1 MKILLIEDDPSI
13 AKVIGLGLRNEH
25 IAVEHAYD
33 GMRGLK
39 MAASTSY
46 DLILLDLLLPG
57 KNGDEVCRQLR
68 GANFSTPIIALTAL
82 GDLTTKIR
90 LFNLGV
96 DDYITKPFEFPEL
109 LARIKSSLRKQKIEV
124 GNTLSYGGLILDQKK
139 HEVRREGVLI
149 VLRDKQRKI
158 LEYLMRHPE
167 QVLTRE
173 MILSYVW
180 GPHVE
185 RYTNVVDVHVH
196 YLRDK
201 IDKPFQK
208 KLIKTINNVGYKI
221 TDKEK
226 SGEKEKP

>member
-13 AKVIGLGLRNEH
+13 ARVIGLGLRNEQ
-25 IAVEHAYD
+25 ITVEHAYD
-33 GMRGLK
+33 GVRGLK
-39 MAASTSY
+39 MAASTAY
-46 DLILLDLLLPG
+46 DLVLLDLLLPG
-57 KNGDEVCRQLR
+57 KNGDEVCKQLR
-68 GANFSTPIIALTAL
+68 GANFTTPIIALTAL
-82 GDLTTKIR
+82 GDLTTKIK

-109 LARIKSSLRKQKIEV
+109 LARIKSSLRKQKVEV
-124 GNTLSYGGLILDQKK
+124 GNTLFYGGLALDQKK
-139 HEVRREGVLI
+139 HEVKRDGVPI
-149 VLRDKQRKI
+149 VLRDKQMKI

-196 YLRDK
+196 HLRDK
-201 IDKPFQK
+201 VDKPFSK

-226 SGEKEKP
+226 PE